1 MHEIK
6 RIKCGNG
13 NCYIVTSGES
23 AVLVDTCR
31 KQFRERILR
40 ECRMLNIRLIVLTHG
55 HLDHVQ
61 NAAWLSHRLN
71 APVAMSRADTALLS
85 DNLAQML
92 HARTLPGKIVLAA
105 SVNALRYTKIQ
116 EFSPQVWLDEGDSLA
131 CYGIPAKVIGL
142 PGHTDG
148 SIALDVE
155 QSDLIVGDALM
166 NMFYPTVSMLY
177 HDEAQMLRSAER
189 ITALG
194 ERTIFFGH
202 GKPVANRKW

>member
-40 ECRMLNIRLIVLTHG
+40 ECGMLNIRLIVLTHG

-92 HARTLPGKIVLAA
+92 HARTLLGKIVLAA

-116 EFSPQVWLDEGDSLA
+116 EFSPQVWLDEGDSLER
-131 CYGIPAKVIGL
+131 YGIPAKVIGL

>member
-40 ECRMLNIRLIVLTHG
+40 ECGMLNIRLIVLTHG

-71 APVAMSRADTALLS
+71 APVAMSRADIALLS

-116 EFSPQVWLDEGDSLA
+116 EFSPQVWLDEGDSLER
-131 CYGIPAKVIGL
+131 YGIPAKVIGL

-155 QSDLIVGDALM
+155 QSDLIVGDVLM

-177 HDEAQMLRSAER
+177 HDEAQMLKSAER

>member
-13 NCYIVTSGES
+13 NCYIVRSGES

-40 ECRMLNIRLIVLTHG
+40 ECGMLNIRLIVLTHG

-71 APVAMSRADTALLS
+71 APVAMSRADIALLS

-116 EFSPQVWLDEGDSLA
+116 EFSPQVWLDEGDSLER
-131 CYGIPAKVIGL
+131 YGIPAKVIGL

>member
-13 NCYIVTSGES
+13 NCYIVRSGES

-40 ECRMLNIRLIVLTHG
+40 ECGMLNIRLIVLTHG

-116 EFSPQVWLDEGDSLA
+116 EFSPQVWLDEGDSLER
-131 CYGIPAKVIGL
+131 YGIPAKVIGL

>member
-40 ECRMLNIRLIVLTHG
+40 ECGMLNIRLIVLTHG

-71 APVAMSRADTALLS
+71 APVAMSRADIALLS

-116 EFSPQVWLDEGDSLA
+116 EFSPQVWLDEGDSLER
-131 CYGIPAKVIGL
+131 YGIPANVIGL

-189 ITALG
+189 ISALG

>member
-40 ECRMLNIRLIVLTHG
+40 ECGMLNIRLIVLTHG

-71 APVAMSRADTALLS
+71 APVAMSRADIALLS

-92 HARTLPGKIVLAA
+92 HARTLLGKIVLAA

-116 EFSPQVWLDEGDSLA
+116 EFSPQVWLDEGDSLER
-131 CYGIPAKVIGL
+131 YGIPAKVIGL

-189 ITALG
+189 ISALG

>member
-40 ECRMLNIRLIVLTHG
+40 ECGMLNIRLIVLTHG

-71 APVAMSRADTALLS
+71 APVAMSRADIALLS

-92 HARTLPGKIVLAA
+92 HARTFPGKIVLAA

-116 EFSPQVWLDEGDSLA
+116 EFSPQVWLDEGDSLER
-131 CYGIPAKVIGL
+131 YGIPAKVIGL

-189 ITALG
+189 ISALG

>member
-31 KQFRERILR
+31 KQFRERILS
-40 ECRMLNIRLIVLTHG
+40 ECGMLNIRLIVLTHG

-116 EFSPQVWLDEGDSLA
+116 EFSPQVWLDEGDSLER
-131 CYGIPAKVIGL
+131 YGIPAKVIGL

-166 NMFYPTVSMLY
+166 NMFYPSVSMLY

-189 ITALG
+189 ISALG

>member
-40 ECRMLNIRLIVLTHG
+40 ECGMLNIRLIVLTHG

-71 APVAMSRADTALLS
+71 APVAMSRADIALLS

-116 EFSPQVWLDEGDSLA
+116 EFSPQVWLDEGDSLER
-131 CYGIPAKVIGL
+131 YGIPAKVIGL

>member
-40 ECRMLNIRLIVLTHG
+40 ECGMLNIRLIVLTHG

-71 APVAMSRADTALLS
+71 APVAMSRADIALLS

-116 EFSPQVWLDEGDSLA
+116 EFSPQVWLDEGDSLER
-131 CYGIPAKVIGL
+131 YGIPAKVIGL

-166 NMFYPTVSMLY
+166 NMFYPTDSMLY

>member
-40 ECRMLNIRLIVLTHG
+40 ECGMLNIRLIVLTHG

-116 EFSPQVWLDEGDSLA
+116 EFSPQVWLDEGDSLER
-131 CYGIPAKVIGL
+131 YGIPAKVIGL

>member
-13 NCYIVTSGES
+13 NCYIVRSGES

-40 ECRMLNIRLIVLTHG
+40 ECGMLNIRLIVLTHG

-71 APVAMSRADTALLS
+71 APVAMSRADIALLS

-92 HARTLPGKIVLAA
+92 YARTLPGKIVLAA

-116 EFSPQVWLDEGDSLA
+116 EFSPQVWLDEGDSLER
-131 CYGIPAKVIGL
+131 YGIPAKVIGL

-177 HDEAQMLRSAER
+177 HDETQMLRSAER
-189 ITALG
+189 ISALG

>member
-1 MHEIK
+1 MHEIR

-40 ECRMLNIRLIVLTHG
+40 ECGMLNIRLIVLTHG

-116 EFSPQVWLDEGDSLA
+116 EFSPQVWLDEGDSLER
-131 CYGIPAKVIGL
+131 YGIPAKVIGL

>member
-40 ECRMLNIRLIVLTHG
+40 ECGMLNIRLIVLTHG

-71 APVAMSRADTALLS
+71 APVAMSRADIALLS

-116 EFSPQVWLDEGDSLA
+116 EFSPQVWLDEGDSLER
-131 CYGIPAKVIGL
+131 YGIPAKVIGL

-189 ITALG
+189 ISALG

>member
-6 RIKCGNG
+6 RIKCGNE

-31 KQFRERILR
+31 KQFRERILH
-40 ECRMLNIRLIVLTHG
+40 ECGMLNIRLIVLTHG

-92 HARTLPGKIVLAA
+92 HARTFPGKIVLAA

-116 EFSPQVWLDEGDSLA
+116 EFSPQVWLDEGDSLER
-131 CYGIPAKVIGL
+131 YGIPAKVIGL